1 MIAIKGRE
9 RQCFEF
15 LKAHQVDE
23 VEHQNVYS
31 ELTFFTDKFA
41 LKMLHEAVIK
51 SIMMK
56 ELKEVKSWTK
66 FSSSN

>member
-15 LKAHQVDE
+15 LEAHQVDE

-31 ELTFFTDKFA
+31 KELTFLAD
-41 LKMLHEAVIK
+41 LKDVACGCH
-51 SIMMK
+51 
-56 ELKEVKSWTK
+56 
-66 FSSSN
+66 

>member
-15 LKAHQVDE
+15 LEAHQVDE

-31 ELTFFTDKFA
+31 EELTFFRRQA
-41 LKMLHEAVIK
+41 CLKDVA
-51 SIMMK
+51 
-56 ELKEVKSWTK
+56 
-66 FSSSN
+66 